1 MGIEQDK
8 PSKGAEQILLAQI
21 KQEFT
26 APADA
31 IEQYI
36 DIVSQFIEENNIAV
50 EDEIEQIKSGQQKL
64 LSQYEEAFRENTK
77 SDAQKNKT
85 AQEYSELRHNLR
97 TPLNAIIGYSEILME
112 DFEDDLSESCIT
124 DLNNILALSRDTEK
138 AIEKFVD
145 FIKGDLKPEPS
156 DNSGQ
161 SNIKNAESLFKSLGD
176 LDYSLEIDDNLKAAD
191 ILIVDDNV
199 TNCEVLQRRLSQHGL
214 KCRVVYDGTNALKAV
229 ESKTPD
235 LILLDVIL
243 PDINGLELLKEFRA
257 KHSADELPII
267 MVSAFND
274 VDSTAKCIKL
284 GATDIFPSL

>member
-26 APADA
+26 APAYA

-36 DIVSQFIEENNIAV
+36 AIVSQFIEENNIAV

-64 LSQYEEAFRENTK
+64 LSQYEEACRENTK

-85 AQEYSELRHNLR
+85 DQEYSELRHNLR

-112 DFEDDLSESCIT
+112 DFEDYLSESCIT

-176 LDYSLEIDDNLKAAD
+176 LD
-191 ILIVDDNV
+191 
-199 TNCEVLQRRLSQHGL
+199 
-214 KCRVVYDGTNALKAV
+214 
-229 ESKTPD
+229 
-235 LILLDVIL
+235 
-243 PDINGLELLKEFRA
+243 
-257 KHSADELPII
+257 
-267 MVSAFND
+267 
-274 VDSTAKCIKL
+274 
-284 GATDIFPSL
+284 